1 MKKINTNFHFAFV
14 FASYVLR
21 FANYVEAPLYEYIYA
36 IRKEILIISLFF
48 IEDAISEMKQIRFVS
63 LIASVCTSSE
73 NFSIKNKYIF

>member
-48 IEDAISEMKQIRFVS
+48 IESAVK
-63 LIASVCTSSE
+63 
-73 NFSIKNKYIF
+73 